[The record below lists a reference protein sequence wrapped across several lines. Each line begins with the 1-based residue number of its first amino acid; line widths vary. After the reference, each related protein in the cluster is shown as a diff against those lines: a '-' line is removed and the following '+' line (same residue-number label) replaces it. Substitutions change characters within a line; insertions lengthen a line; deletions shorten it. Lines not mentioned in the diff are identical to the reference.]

1 LHVHAP
7 PPSFSCYNYTTK
19 FCLPSNPA
27 VNPAV
32 WLSEYFINHPHDL
45 MHKACGWMLREAGKK
60 NMDALSGFLAAF
72 HKRLPRTTLR
82 YSIERMTPAERKK
95 WMEK

>member
-1 LHVHAP
+1 MRQPCIVSTLALIRQGILEDT
-7 PPSFSCYNYTTK
+7 F
-19 FCLPSNPA
+19 
-27 VNPAV
+27 

-60 NMDALSGFLAAF
+60 NMDALSGFLVAF